1 MLANAH
7 GRRARDQVRVAERP
21 VYGQL
26 GDRGL
31 EDLILLIDDDLRET
45 AQAIEDI
52 ERYLV
57 RALRIVDGSLPSV
70 ASVSERRPAGSGRL
84 SRESVT
90 ALADDPR
97 VSSAVDRMTDLLAG
111 LRRRLGDL
119 AERLP

>member
-1 MLANAH
+1 MLA
-7 GRRARDQVRVAERP
+7 RRARDLAVVADRP

-45 AQAIEDI
+45 AQAIDDI

-57 RALRIVDGSLPSV
+57 RALKIVDGS
-70 ASVSERRPAGSGRL
+70 RL
-84 SRESVT
+84 SRDNVT
-90 ALADDPR
+90 SLADDPR
-97 VSSAVDRMTDLLAG
+97 VTAAVDRMTDMLAG